1 MAVENKFKLNVIAA
15 SVLMGLSLSAMAESG
30 TSSTTPPP
38 AEATPAKPATLAG
51 LAAPVKNE
59 DIDVTITTVN
69 SGSPGKLSTALNK
82 DTTGSVSKTHDALTA
97 AQHTYDTLGKS
108 SQDLITKFKETATGK
123 NQATQVWN
131 DFGNKL
137 SAANSVYADSLN
149 SMYGENKNAF
159 KVDKSGNLV
168 ADATKRDPSTYGK
181 LLNAYDGLKTSVE
194 NLNKAIVGDKPKGY
208 NESALNVFANG
219 TSDNVKE
226 AAQKAEAQVFFYSN
240 YINKALDVKTKELQ
254 LESVRNIVINNIS
267 TVLGQTD
274 KTNGVGV
281 TSDGVGKNLKEFQEA
296 YSAWSKASTATDK
309 ASEETKLATAFQT
322 LVQTT
327 GITGVTGSS
336 TAEGV
341 KFDNLATAW
350 VTLTGSGDNS
360 VAKAQK
366 DMEQAKDF
374 ASTGIG
380 TPHDLFD
387 AFTKSGDHA
396 ANVFTKITDLANA
409 DLVAPDSLNDAL
421 KKLQAAYLALLGKDG
436 KDNGAS
442 STELENLNGLL
453 ETARQA
459 HQTLSTIQA
468 DYTQKKLALQQAG
481 TARLNLLL
489 NELPGQQQ
497 KFLKAWT
504 DYQGAKGNFVK
515 DQSAKDAWE
524 KLYGDSYNDGTATGA
539 LGAYTAS
546 LKATSK
552 GIQSAL
558 DTAASD
564 YKIIADDKSKT
575 QEAKN
580 TALYTLIGKQKTLT
594 GIKLKLD
601 TAYLNVLKKGV
612 PADISP
618 LVNNIKSLDTLKAD
632 LNTAATNKAEAKA
645 QYVDAVKAYRDA
657 DKAYQTSK
665 SEADAATLATAKANL
680 MTVVGITSQSDFS
693 KLYVT
698 SNKPEEGF
706 KSFDELS
713 KGSDL
718 STDKSDVFSKYNT
731 ALEALTASS
740 GDGTEIQQA
749 RKAVVDSMN
758 KLVSLMPLSTPEEQA
773 GYRTAY
779 NDALNEVGVQL
790 ASVDEQSKAPGAG
803 KVTHIL
809 GSLTKEEIAQY
820 NPVSG
825 NYNSVI
831 INVDNKDN
839 KATGVK
845 DSFTANDLYTGT
857 QDNPFTTT
865 VLDVRALEL
874 GNGELAAPNTITVG
888 EAVTKDKKA
897 TPVEVWAKTA
907 GVKHQGNNESSP
919 YESAEHG
926 PAVKLSGNLR
936 TATAQLDADG
946 KPVKNEIVRG
956 ADQIHLQNVNIHNN
970 FTLADRTKMLADD
983 MAAITS
989 KAAEMKLLG
998 QPADGEKGVDAWQK
1012 EQTHL
1017 LNSKYDNLK
1026 LTGLQIATATVNPS
1040 FDLTDGKFVNN
1051 PATVAPDAANIL
1063 LDNLNITLQNDSVGG
1078 TSTAIDLSGTGNHIL
1093 ANGGVF
1099 DAGQADNLTQANALN
1114 ITGAHN
1120 RVDFMGS
1127 TLKGNIYSTAK
1138 DNTVNLTNGTLT
1150 GNAGSGDGQLTLA
1163 LNGSTWTGASG
1174 EHSPD
1179 VSLSNNSVWNVKAFG
1194 DADDDTAPDGV
1205 TGPYSSVR
1213 ALSLYGNNTINLVS
1227 SEGQAQL
1234 GGHGFAGSASAV
1246 TLHVGNDLFS
1256 DGKGVTSVLAGTYSP
1271 DNLHSLTNTGLAEG
1285 YQFGTLDVDGLAK
1298 GGQYRLSV
1306 ESAGA
1311 EPYTVGGRLADRADA
1326 TSAHDFVSYKTSE
1339 SRVVTGKDGQAV
1351 TQTVTSDADFTSL
1364 SAPAELGVYQYA
1376 AEKVIDAV
1384 NNRTNIYYRSTGQLS
1399 NSAATVVSL
1408 AAAPVD
1414 VANLESDTLAK
1425 HMNSVRHGKDSGVW
1439 VSYFGGENRNT
1450 TASGPEY
1457 KLNTSGVMLGVDTL
1471 TENNW
1476 LAGVAVSSAR
1486 SDMSVMNSSGDLN
1499 SYGAQFY
1506 MSRRYDSGVFVD
1518 SALQFN
1524 HFSNTAKA
1532 RMTDGQQAKADFS
1545 GNSYGLEAKVGY
1557 AWNSE
1562 GFFAEPYVRAAARA
1576 FDGEHYALSNGM
1588 TVNSNDYK
1596 SMLGEVGADLGY
1608 QYAISGGY
1616 VKPYLHLA
1624 ALNEFA
1630 DGNSVRVNNVS
1641 LDDSVKGAAFQA
1653 GLGAEVKVTDNLG
1666 GYAAFDYTKG
1676 DNTERP
1682 WQATVG
1688 VNYTW

>member
-15 SVLMGLSLSAMAESG
+15 SVLMGLSLSAVAE
-30 TSSTTPPP
+30 T
-38 AEATPAKPATLAG
+38 APAKPAKTFAG
-51 LAAPVKNE
+51 LAAPVKGEN
-59 DIDVTITTVN
+59 IQVKVTSVS
-69 SGSPGKLSTALNK
+69 SGNLGPLSTALA
-82 DTTGSVSKTHDALTA
+82 DTTEGSAAKALETLTA
-97 AQHTYDTLGKS
+97 AQGTYDGLS
-108 SQDLITKFKETATGK
+108 PTKKELVTKLNDATK
-123 NQATQVWN
+123 TKDEATQTWN
-131 DFGNKL
+131 DFGHKL
-137 SAANSVYADSLN
+137 SAANSVYTDNLN
-149 SMYGENKNAF
+149 SMYGDGHNAF
-159 KVDKSGNLV
+159 KVDGSSGNIV
-168 ADATKRDPSTYGK
+168 ADADKGDGSTYGQ
-181 LLNAYDGLKTSVE
+181 LLKAYDDLNTSVT
-194 NLNKAIVGDKPKGY
+194 NLNKAIVGDIDVSGGKV
-208 NESALNVFANG
+208 ALNVFANG
-219 TSDNVKE
+219 STLDAKK
-226 AAQKAEAQVFFYSN
+226 AAQKAEAQVFIYSN
-240 YINKALDVKTKELQ
+240 YINKAIDVKTTELQ

-274 KTNGVGV
+274 Q
-281 TSDGVGKNLKEFQEA
+281 TSGISDTSAPGSVGKNLKEFKDA
-296 YSAWSKASTATDK
+296 YSAWSQASTAADK
-309 ASEETKLATAFQT
+309 ATKETTLAKAFQT

-327 GITGVTGSS
+327 GITGVTNGS

-341 KFDNLATAW
+341 TFDKLAAAW
-350 VTLTGSGDNS
+350 VKLTGDGVGS
-360 VAKAQK
+360 VAKAQEALT
-366 DMEQAKDF
+366 DAKNYTDT
-374 ASTGIG
+374 STD

-387 AFTKSGDHA
+387 KFEKKHDS
-396 ANVFTKITDLANA
+396 NVFTIIKTLSDADIT
-409 DLVAPDSLNDAL
+409 APTDINDAL
-421 KKLQAAYLALLGKDG
+421 KKLQTAYRVLLGEDG
-436 KDNGAS
+436 RGNGANV
-442 STELENLNGLL
+442 TELGKLNDLMT
-453 ETARQA
+453 TAWKN
-459 HQTLSTIQA
+459 HITLSGMQA
-468 DYTQKKLALQQAG
+468 EYAQKKLDIQQAG
-481 TARLNLLL
+481 NNRLNLLL
-489 NELPGQQQ
+489 NELPDQQAA
-497 KFLKAWT
+497 FLKAQT
-504 DYQGAKGNFVK
+504 EYQAAKSNYTTNADVTK
-515 DQSAKDAWE
+515 AWNA
-524 KLYGDSYNDGTATGA
+524 LYGSDNKSGA
-539 LGAYTAS
+539 LGAYLDS
-546 LKATSK
+546 LKATSDGIK
-552 GIQSAL
+552 GALVTAESAY
-558 DTAASD
+558 TGAIKGA
-564 YKIIADDKSKT
+564 T

-580 TALYTLIGKQKTLT
+580 TALYTLIGTQKTLAQE
-594 GIKLKLD
+594 KLKLD
-601 TAYLNVLKKGV
+601 TTYLNMLKTGV
-612 PADISP
+612 PDTLSS
-618 LVNNIKSLDTLKAD
+618 LVDNKFKSLKTLTTD
-632 LNTAATNKAEAKA
+632 LNTAATNKAKAKSE
-645 QYVDAVKAYRDA
+645 YIDAVKAYRDA
-657 DKAYQTSK
+657 DTAYQKSK
-665 SEADAATLATAKANL
+665 SEADAATLASTKAKL
-680 MTVVGITSQSDFS
+680 MTVVG
-693 KLYVT
+693 VT
-698 SNKPEEGF
+698 SATDFKNLYANGTDTTKGF
-706 KSFDELS
+706 KSFDELAKVNTLS
-713 KGSDL
+713 ADKG
-718 STDKSDVFSKYNT
+718 DVFSKYNT
-731 ALEALTASS
+731 ALEALSKSDDAA
-740 GDGTEIQQA
+740 EIQQA
-749 RKAVVDSMN
+749 RKNVVDSMN
-758 KLVSLMPLSTPEEQA
+758 RLADLMPLSTPEEQTA
-773 GYRTAY
+773 YRTAY
-779 NDALNEVGVQL
+779 NSALNEVGVV
-790 ASVDEQSKAPGAG
+790 ATTADEQSTAPGAG

-809 GSLTKEEIAQY
+809 GSLGKDDNKKDEIAQY

-831 INVDNKDN
+831 LNTDGKGI
-839 KATGVK
+839 K

-865 VLDVRALEL
+865 VLDIRALEL
-874 GNGELAAPNTITVG
+874 GNGKLSDPNTITVG

-907 GVKHQGNNESSP
+907 GAKHQGDNDNNP
-919 YESAEHG
+919 YVSAENG

-946 KPVKNEIVRG
+946 KPMENEIVRG
-956 ADQIHLQNVNIHNN
+956 ADQIHLQNVNIHNS

-989 KAAEMKLLG
+989 EAADKLKLG
-998 QPADGEKGVDAWQK
+998 QPADGVNAWQK
-1012 EQTHL
+1012 AQTAL

-1026 LTGLQIATATVNPS
+1026 LTGLQIATKTVNPT
-1040 FDLTDGKFVNN
+1040 FDLDSGGWKNAEKTVTPTD
-1051 PATVAPDAANIL
+1051 ANIL

-1078 TSTAIDLSGTGNHIL
+1078 VSTAIALSGTGNHIL

-1099 DAGQADNLTQANALN
+1099 DAGQVTGKGSKANVLDFGN
-1114 ITGAHN
+1114 GSVGATNN
-1120 RVDFMGS
+1120 RVDFDGS
-1127 TLKGNIYSTAK
+1127 VLKGDIVSTS
-1138 DNTVNLTNGTLT
+1138 DGNQVNLNNSTLT
-1150 GNAGSGDGQLTLA
+1150 GNAASGDNQLALA
-1163 LNGSTWTGASG
+1163 LNSSTWTGASG
-1174 EHSPD
+1174 QNSPD
-1179 VSLSNNSVWNVKAFG
+1179 VTLLNNSVWNVKAFG
-1194 DADDDTAPDGV
+1194 NADDDVKAPDGV

-1213 ALSLYGNNTINLVS
+1213 TLALYGSNSINLVS
-1227 SEGQAQL
+1227 SDGQAQL
-1234 GGHGFAGSASAV
+1234 GGHGFAGTKSAV
-1246 TLHVGNDLFS
+1246 TLKVDNDLFS

-1271 DNLHSLTNTGLAEG
+1271 DNLHSLTNTGSAG
-1285 YQFGTLDVDGLAK
+1285 NYQFGTLNVDGLAK
-1298 GGQYRLSV
+1298 GGKYALSL

-1311 EPYTVGGRLADRADA
+1311 EPYTIGGRLADSADA
-1326 TSAHDFVSYKTSE
+1326 THAHEFVSYTTNE
-1339 SRVVTGKDGQAV
+1339 SRVVTGGDGKTV
-1351 TQTVTSDADFTSL
+1351 SQTDKSDADFTSL

-1376 AEKVIDAV
+1376 AEKVMDAA
-1384 NNRTNIYYRSTGQLS
+1384 NNRTNIYYSSTGQLS

-1414 VANLESDTLAK
+1414 VANLQSDTLAK

-1439 VSYFGGENRNT
+1439 VSYFGGESRNT

-1457 KLNTSGVMLGVDTL
+1457 KLNTNGVMLGADTL

>member
-1 MAVENKFKLNVIAA
+1 MAVENKFRLNVIAA

-30 TSSTTPPP
+30 ASSATTTP

-51 LAAPVKNE
+51 LAAPVKENAVN
-59 DIDVTITTVN
+59 VTVTSVSGEGITKGAGTLKAILSEN
-69 SGSPGKLSTALNK
+69 SE
-82 DTTGSVSKTHDALTA
+82 GSVSKTHDALTA
-97 AQHTYDTLGKS
+97 ARHTYDTLGKS
-108 SQDLITKFKETATGK
+108 SQELITKFKDATTGK
-123 NQATQVWN
+123 NQATQLWN

-137 SAANSVYADSLN
+137 SAANSVYADSLH
-149 SMYGENKNAF
+149 SMYGDEKNNAF
-159 KVDKSGNLV
+159 TVDASGAPV
-168 ADATKRDPSTYGK
+168 ADAAKKDLSTYGK
-181 LLNAYDGLKTSVE
+181 LLNAYDGLKNSVK
-194 NLNKAIVGDKPKGY
+194 NLNDAIVGDKPSGY
-208 NESALNVFANG
+208 NEGALNVFANG
-219 TSDNVKE
+219 ATDNVKE

-274 KTNGVGV
+274 KTDGVNDV
-281 TSDGVGKNLKEFQEA
+281 TNPGVGKSLKEFQDA
-296 YSAWSKASTATDK
+296 YGAWSRASTATDK
-309 ASEETKLATAFQT
+309 ASKEKDLATAFQT
-322 LVQTT
+322 LVK
-327 GITGVTGSS
+327 GSAITGLNNGNANTPENVS
-336 TAEGV
+336 
-341 KFDNLATAW
+341 FNNLATAW
-350 VTLTGSGDNS
+350 VTLTGSGDGS
-360 VAKAQK
+360 VTKAQQ
-366 DMEQAKDF
+366 DMKQAKDF
-374 ASTGIG
+374 STTGTG
-380 TPHDLFD
+380 TPQDLFD
-387 AFTKSGDHA
+387 TFKSGDHA
-396 ANVFTKITDLANA
+396 SSVFTKITALTDA
-409 DLVAPDSLNDAL
+409 DLTTPKDFNDAL
-421 KKLQAAYLALLGKDG
+421 SKLKAAYQLLLNKDT
-436 KDNGAS
+436 GAN
-442 STELENLNGLL
+442 STELEKLNGLL

-504 DYQGAKGNFVK
+504 DYQDAKDKVVK
-515 DQSAKDAWE
+515 DNSAKDAWE
-524 KLYGDSYNDGTATGA
+524 NLYGDSYNGGTATGA

-546 LKATSK
+546 LKATSE
-552 GIQSAL
+552 GIQGAL
-558 DTAASD
+558 DSAASA
-564 YKIIADDKSKT
+564 YKAIADDKGKT
-575 QEAKN
+575 QEEKN
-580 TALYTLIGKQKTLT
+580 NALYTLIGKQKTLT

-601 TAYLNVLKKGV
+601 TAYLNVLKTGV

-618 LVNNIKSLDTLKAD
+618 LVNNTFKSLDTLKAD

-680 MTVVGITSQSDFS
+680 MTVVGTSDIS
-693 KLYVT
+693 KLYVNA
-698 SNKPEEGF
+698 SKPEEGF
-706 KSFDELS
+706 KSFDEL
-713 KGSDL
+713 KT
-718 STDKSDVFSKYNT
+718 TDSDVISKYNT
-731 ALEALTASS
+731 ALAALDTTN
-740 GDGTEIQQA
+740 GGGTEIQKA
-749 RKAVVDSMN
+749 REAVVDSMN

-809 GSLTKEEIAQY
+809 GSLTNEEIAQY
-820 NPVSG
+820 NSVSG

-865 VLDVRALEL
+865 VLDIRALEL

-888 EAVTKDKKA
+888 EAGTKDKKA

-907 GVKHQGNNESSP
+907 GT
-919 YESAEHG
+919 AAT

-946 KPVKNEIVRG
+946 KPVKNETVRG
-956 ADQIHLQNVNIHNN
+956 ADQIHLQNVNIHNS
-970 FTLADRTKMLADD
+970 FTLADKVQMLKNDVAALNQQAADKI
-983 MAAITS
+983 A
-989 KAAEMKLLG
+989 LG
-998 QPADGEKGVDAWQK
+998 QPADGDSSVNTWLKT
-1012 EQTHL
+1012 QTGL

-1040 FDLTDGKFVNN
+1040 FELAGDNPGKFVNN

-1078 TSTAIDLSGTGNHIL
+1078 ISTAIDLSGTGNHIQ
-1093 ANGGVF
+1093 ANDGVF
-1099 DAGQADNLTQANALN
+1099 DAGQVTGTGSQANVLN
-1114 ITGAHN
+1114 ITGAN
-1120 RVDFMGS
+1120 NLVDFDGS
-1127 TLKGNIYSTAK
+1127 VLKGDIKSTGEG
-1138 DNTVNLTNGTLT
+1138 NVVTLTKGSLT
-1150 GNAGSGDGQLTLA
+1150 GNAEAGSGDNLRLV

-1174 EHSPD
+1174 PHSPD
-1179 VSLSNNSVWNVKAFG
+1179 VVLKNNSVWNVKDFRNKHP
-1194 DADDDTAPDGV
+1194 DDV

-1234 GGHGFAGSASAV
+1234 GGHGFAGAKSGV
-1246 TLHVGNDLFS
+1246 TLNVGNDLFS

-1271 DNLHSLTNTGLAEG
+1271 DNLHSLTNTGLAGG

-1306 ESAGA
+1306 ESSGA
-1311 EPYTVGGRLADRADA
+1311 EPYTIGGRLADRADA

-1339 SRVVTGKDGQAV
+1339 SRVVTDGSGNPV
-1351 TQTVTSDADFTSL
+1351 TQTVKSDADFTSL

-1376 AEKVIDAV
+1376 AEKVMDGV

-1457 KLNTSGVMLGVDTL
+1457 KLKTNGVMLGVDTL

-1486 SDMSVMNSSGDLN
+1486 SDMSVMNSSGDLD

>member
-82 DTTGSVSKTHDALTA
+82 DTTGSVSKTFEALTT
-97 AQHTYDTLGKS
+97 AQHTYDTLSKT
-108 SQDLITKFKETATGK
+108 SQDLITKFKGAATGK

-137 SAANSVYADSLN
+137 SAANSVYADSLH
-149 SMYGENKNAF
+149 SMYGDERNNAF
-159 KVDKSGNLV
+159 TVNTSGAPV
-168 ADATKRDPSTYGK
+168 AEATKKDQSTYGK

-194 NLNKAIVGDKPKGY
+194 NLNKAIVGDAVEGY
-208 NESALNVFANG
+208 VGSKLDVFSSSEG
-219 TSDNVKE
+219 TKKQAS
-226 AAQKAEAQVFFYSN
+226 QTAEAKVIAYSN
-240 YINKALDVKTKELQ
+240 YITKALDVKTKELQ

-267 TVLGQTD
+267 TVLGQAD
-274 KTNGVGV
+274 QSNGVNDV
-281 TSDGVGKNLKEFQEA
+281 TNPGVGKNLKDFKDA
-296 YSAWSKASTATDK
+296 YGAWSQASTATDK
-309 ASEETKLATAFQT
+309 ASKEKDLATAFQT
-322 LVQTT
+322 LVKTT
-327 GITGVTGSS
+327 GITGVTDNS

-341 KFDNLATAW
+341 KFEDLAKAW
-350 VTLTGSGDNS
+350 VTLTGDDATEGSVKKAIADAHVAMIFTNNETTVNS
-360 VAKAQK
+360 
-366 DMEQAKDF
+366 
-374 ASTGIG
+374 
-380 TPHDLFD
+380 
-387 AFTKSGDHA
+387 
-396 ANVFTKITDLANA
+396 ANA
-409 DLVAPDSLNDAL
+409 AIAAFKSNHKNLLDSADALAEKDDPLDIQDAL
-421 KKLQAAYLALLGKDG
+421 KKLQAAYLVLLGKDG
-436 KDNGAS
+436 AGNGAN
-442 STELENLNGLL
+442 STELEKLNGLL
-453 ETARQA
+453 ATARQA
-459 HQTLSTIQA
+459 HQALSTIQA

-489 NELPGQQQ
+489 NELPVQQQ
-497 KFLKAWT
+497 KFLTAWT
-504 DYQGAKGNFVK
+504 DYQDAKGEVVS
-515 DQSAKDAWE
+515 DSTAKNAWE
-524 KLYGDSYNDGTATGA
+524 KLYGDSYNGGNGTGA

-546 LKATSK
+546 LKATSE
-552 GIQSAL
+552 GIQGAL
-558 DTAASD
+558 DSAVSA
-564 YKIIADDKSKT
+564 YKAIADDKGKT
-575 QEAKN
+575 QEEKN
-580 TALYTLIGKQKTLT
+580 NALYTLIGKQKTLT

-601 TAYLNVLKKGV
+601 TAYLNALKTGV

-618 LVNNIKSLDTLKAD
+618 LVNNTFKSLDTLKAD

-680 MTVVGITSQSDFS
+680 MTVVGTSDIS
-693 KLYVT
+693 KLYV
-698 SNKPEEGF
+698 NAGKPEEGF
-706 KSFDELS
+706 KSFDKLTTN
-713 KGSDL
+713 D
-718 STDKSDVFSKYNT
+718 SDVISKYNT
-731 ALEALTASS
+731 ALAALDTTN
-740 GDGTEIQQA
+740 GGGTEIQQA
-749 RKAVVDSMN
+749 RKTVVDSMN

-809 GSLTKEEIAQY
+809 GSLTNEEIAQY
-820 NPVSG
+820 NSVSG

-907 GVKHQGNNESSP
+907 GVKHASDNDESSS
-919 YESAEHG
+919 YVSAEHG

-946 KPVKNEIVRG
+946 KPVKNETVRG

-1026 LTGLQIATATVNPS
+1026 LTGLEIATTTVNPS
-1040 FDLTDGKFVNN
+1040 FELTGDNPGQFVNN
-1051 PATVAPDAANIL
+1051 VATVAPDAANIL

-1078 TSTAIDLSGTGNHIL
+1078 ISTAIDLSGTGNHIQ
-1093 ANGGVF
+1093 ANDGVF
-1099 DAGQADNLTQANALN
+1099 DAGQVTGTGSQANVLN
-1114 ITGAHN
+1114 ITGAN
-1120 RVDFMGS
+1120 NLVDFDGS
-1127 TLKGNIYSTAK
+1127 VLKGDIKSTGEG
-1138 DNTVNLTNGTLT
+1138 NVVTLTKGSLT
-1150 GNAGSGDGQLTLA
+1150 GNAEAGSGDNLRLV

-1174 EHSPD
+1174 PHSPD
-1179 VSLSNNSVWNVKAFG
+1179 VVLKNNSVWNVKGYHFNV
-1194 DADDDTAPDGV
+1194 DTSDFPE
-1205 TGPYSSVR
+1205 SSVR
-1213 ALSLYGNNTINLVS
+1213 SLTLNGNNTINLVS

-1234 GGHGFAGSASAV
+1234 GGHGFAGAKSGV
-1246 TLHVGNDLFS
+1246 TLNVGNDLFS

-1271 DNLHSLTNTGLAEG
+1271 DNLHSLTNTGLAGG

-1376 AEKVIDAV
+1376 AEKVMDGV

-1457 KLNTSGVMLGVDTL
+1457 KLKTNGVMLGVDTL